1 MFARLSL
8 AFLSSAVW
16 LDAAPSWLRIASPNF
31 ELFTAAGEKG
41 GRQLLERLETV
52 RHVFRESIGGKSP
65 ALPVRI
71 FQFASERDFR
81 RFEERDAVWGFHQ
94 GAADRD
100 YIAVFG
106 STEQTVRA
114 ARHEYMHILL
124 NHGSATLPMWLEE
137 GTAELYSTVDMRGG
151 SAVFGSPIINH
162 VQALARF
169 DWIPDEPFFATGKD
183 SSFLT
188 HSTLAGIFYAQ
199 SWALTHMLN
208 FSPSWRKHMPAF
220 VEAIDQG
227 TPALLAFEPAFGA
240 SPERAFTELR
250 NYIKGARFATALVPM
265 PPRPAESIPV
275 AEPLREEA
283 IILAQVELFLALSKP
298 SAARK
303 MLASFKGEPTATI
316 ETARG
321 LEALAIKDNT
331 RAKEHFL
338 AAMKLRDSTAVP
350 AFEYAMLLRDD
361 HAPDAEVRGHL
372 SEIVGRHPDFA
383 EAHFILGLMA
393 QRENRHRDAVASFE
407 EALRVLP
414 RQSSFWHARAISH
427 LELKQPE
434 LARRAVLRAASSAS
448 TPAQLEMAQTAMKLL
463 IAKAPTPTGPPKPAV
478 VVPDSWKPRQGAASV
493 EGVLEQIDCYGPSAR
508 FQIRPPAGPS
518 VQLWVDK
525 PGEVLLKD
533 ASSLTFT
540 FACGPQRPKKVLV
553 EYDPAIG
560 LPQSATGRIIVI
572 HFQ

>member
-1 MFARLSL
+1 MFARPALLLVASSL
-8 AFLSSAVW
+8 YLA
-16 LDAAPSWLRIASPNF
+16 AAPPWFRIASPNF

-41 GRQLLERLETV
+41 GRQLLDRLETV
-52 RHVFRESIGGKSP
+52 RYVFRESIGGKSP
-65 ALPVRI
+65 SLPVRV
-71 FQFASERDFR
+71 FQFASEREFR

-94 GAADRD
+94 GSAERD

-106 STEQTVRA
+106 SGEQTLRA

-151 SAVFGSPIINH
+151 AAVFGSPVVNH
-162 VQALARF
+162 VQALTRF
-169 DWIPDEPFFATGKD
+169 AWIPDERFFGTGKD

-188 HSTLAGIFYAQ
+188 HTTLAGIFYAQ

-208 FSPSWRKHMPAF
+208 FSPSWRKNMPAF
-220 VEAIDQG
+220 VEAIDRG

-240 SPERAFTELR
+240 SPSQALMELR
-250 NYIKGARFATALVPM
+250 NYIGAARFATALVPM
-265 PPRPAESIPV
+265 PSKPVESIPV
-275 AEPLREEA
+275 AEPLREDE
-283 IILAQVELFLALSKP
+283 ILVPQVELFLALSKP

-303 MLASFKGEPTATI
+303 MLASFKGEPTAAI

-321 LEALAIKDNT
+321 LEALAIKDT
-331 RAKEHFL
+331 PRAKEHFL
-338 AAMKLRDSTAVP
+338 AAMKLGDSTAVP
-350 AFEYAMLLRDD
+350 AFEYAMLLRDEQ
-361 HAPDAEVRGHL
+361 APEAEVGRRL
-372 SEIVGRHPDFA
+372 SEITGRHPDFA

-434 LARRAVLRAASSAS
+434 LARRAVLRAAASAS

-463 IAKAPTPTGPPKPAV
+463 IAKAPTLTGSPKPAV
-478 VVPDSWKPRQGAASV
+478 VIPDSWKPRQGAASV

-508 FQIRPPAGPS
+508 FHVRPSTGPS
-518 VQLWVDK
+518 VRLWVDN

-540 FACGPQRPKKVLV
+540 FACGPQKPKKLTI
-553 EYDPAIG
+553 EYDPQPAS
-560 LPQSATGRIIVI
+560 PQSTTGRITAI